1 MFMIFP
7 SQNAKL
13 IYSVESLSL
22 EPMQDVGVVYL
33 TVVTPFEYM
42 EWSWSLVRNCVD
54 IICASSSEHVHFT
67 THPKFHMERSKYTT
81 NSKSLLEQR
90 VTCSIRSQFLHKPL

>member
-42 EWSWSLVRNCVD
+42 EWSLGHLFEIVLTLF
-54 IICASSSEHVHFT
+54 VHRVQNMCTLRPTQNFT
-67 THPKFHMERSKYTT
+67 WKDQNTLPTQNHY
-81 NSKSLLEQR
+81 
-90 VTCSIRSQFLHKPL
+90 